1 MDDKNKG
8 LKEIVKILKM
18 DVKINGDQTLT
29 TNKLLNLLELTLENS
44 QE

>member
-18 DVKINGDQTLT
+18 DIKINGDQTLT
-29 TNKLLNLLELTLENS
+29 TNKLLNLLELTLENI

>member
-29 TNKLLNLLELTLENS
+29 TNKLLNLLELTLENVK
-44 QE
+44 E